1 VDKTVV
7 FSFVNLSLLLFT
19 IFTIILG
26 VSANAKAFQ
35 TLLSIF
41 VNDEIDV
48 KTIKIDKDNDI
59 EINKDDIYMLKVS

>member
-1 VDKTVV
+1 
-7 FSFVNLSLLLFT
+7 LLFT
-19 IFTIILG
+19 VFTIVLG

-48 KTIKIDKDNDI
+48 KTKKNEKDNDI
-59 EINKDDIYMLKVS
+59 EINKDDIWMLKVF